1 MNNLLVGL
9 LALGSISAFAMETDE
24 FYDDLSGD
32 LSALISNPSLGGGI
46 LMSNKS
52 YENGVCRALGY
63 ERAAVGSIVVGSVY
77 RGPMVIVEENGSVS
91 SGEVATS
98 SSGNEIRQII
108 CLNKISSSNE
118 RTYKMSS
125 PLHLDSKVPFS
136 IKSYQNGVCRALG
149 HERAAVGSI
158 VVGSYY
164 RGPMVIVSENG
175 SVSSGEVATSSLGN
189 EIINL
194 VCITKL

>member
-77 RGPMVIVEENGSVS
+77 RGPMVIVSENGSVS

-98 SSGNEIRQII
+98 SSGNEI
-108 CLNKISSSNE
+108 
-118 RTYKMSS
+118 
-125 PLHLDSKVPFS
+125 
-136 IKSYQNGVCRALG
+136 
-149 HERAAVGSI
+149 
-158 VVGSYY
+158 
-164 RGPMVIVSENG
+164 
-175 SVSSGEVATSSLGN
+175 
-189 EIINL
+189 INL